1 MTGTTL
7 PIKRWWTILPV
18 AFITY
23 SLAYLDRANYGFA
36 AAAGID
42 HDLGI
47 SRSTSSLLGS
57 LFFLGYFFFQIP
69 GGMYAER
76 RSVRRLIFFSLIAW
90 GGLAA
95 LTGVVT
101 SIPMLMTVRFAL
113 GIVEAAVMPCMLVY
127 VSNWFVRRERSRA
140 NTIFLLGNPATI
152 LWMSVVSGYMVQSWG
167 WRAMFIAQGLP
178 AVAWAV
184 VWIVVVRDRPSQVNW
199 LTQAEKTALENQ
211 LADEQ
216 KDLVPVKNY
225 REAFRTPT
233 VWKLAGVLFF
243 QSLGFYGFLL
253 WLPSILRH
261 GATLSMVNTGWLSAV
276 PYFGAVL
283 GMLPVAWMSDRM
295 QNRKVFVAVPLAI
308 ASLAFFSLYFVG
320 AANFWLSFA
329 LLTVAGIAMYVVF
342 PPFFSIAPEVLPRTV
357 AGGALAL
364 INSVGALGS
373 FLGSYAVGYLT
384 GLTGDPAS
392 SYLFMGGALIVA
404 VVLASSVR
412 HAQAVSSAPLAEASA
427 PPAQGSPNEHRM
439 SVE

>member
-1 MTGTTL
+1 MPGTPL
-7 PIKRWWTILPV
+7 PMKRWWIILPI
-18 AFITY
+18 AFVTY

-42 HDLGI
+42 HDLSI

-101 SIPMLMTVRFAL
+101 SIPMLMAVRFAL

-178 AVAWAV
+178 AVLWAF
-184 VWIVVVRDRPSQVNW
+184 VWIAVVRDKPSQVNW
-199 LTQAEKTALENQ
+199 LSDADKLALETT

-216 KDLVPVKNY
+216 KDLAPVKNY
-225 REAFRTPT
+225 REAFKSTT

-283 GMLPVAWMSDRM
+283 CMLPVAWVSDRM
-295 QNRKVFVAVPLAI
+295 QNRKLFVAVPLAI
-308 ASLAFFSLYFVG
+308 AASSFFALYFVG
-320 AANFWLSFA
+320 AGSFWMSFA
-329 LLTVAGIAMYVVF
+329 LLTIAGISMYVVF

-392 SYLFMGGALIVA
+392 SYLFMGGSLIVA
-404 VVLASSVR
+404 VALASSVR
-412 HAQAVSSAPLAEASA
+412 RSHAEPSSPLPNPSAS
-427 PPAQGSPNEHRM
+427 
-439 SVE
+439 